1 MGQHDIRIGNGCYHQ
16 GVPNMVVETCQSLNT
31 EATRFLKMFKVA
43 NQSSG
48 RGVQS
53 IWCYNANQECDRIRR
68 KRLDEKK
75 QKRWPLFKQ
84 DII

>member
-53 IWCYNANQECDRIRR
+53 I
-68 KRLDEKK
+68 
-75 QKRWPLFKQ
+75 
-84 DII
+84 